1 MSQGWFYGLN
11 NQICYTLK
19 VVMLNF
25 LRSIT
30 PAFMLDFYHHF
41 LAVLADFWYGHP
53 SRKLVVI
60 GVTGTNGK
68 TTTAY
73 FIAKVLEAEGAK
85 TGCATTA
92 LFKVADKEW
101 LNSAKMTMPGR
112 FALQKLL
119 KQMVDAGCEYA
130 VIETSSQGITQHRHE
145 KIAYDIGVFTN
156 LTPEHIEAHG
166 GFENYKQAK
175 IRLFKHLS
183 RLPGKVVVWQ
193 RAPRASVLNADDE
206 HVQDF
211 AVHGI
216 AHVLRYGLEQSADL
230 SARNIQADA
239 CGVNFDLVLAAQ
251 SPKLDQ
257 AGSLPVSLKILG
269 RVNVYNALAAL
280 GVARVCGVD
289 LRSAAKKLEAV
300 RSVPGRFELIDEGQ
314 SWQVMVDYAP
324 EPESLKKL
332 YETVDVLKAERI
344 IHVLGSCGGGR
355 DTARRAVLGEMA
367 GQKAEVVIVTNEDPY
382 DEEPMSI
389 IRQVAEGAVKTGK
402 RQDENLFLIL
412 DRKQAIQKA
421 MELARPGDLVL
432 MTGKGCEQF
441 ICAEKGRKIPWDERE
456 EAKKVIRKLIA

>member
-1 MSQGWFYGLN
+1 
-11 NQICYTLK
+11 
-19 VVMLNF
+19 MLNL
-25 LRSIT
+25 LRKIT
-30 PAFMLDFYHHF
+30 PGFVLDIYHRF

-68 TTTAY
+68 TTTSY
-73 FIAKVLEAEGAK
+73 MIAKALEAEGAK

-101 LNSAKMTMPGR
+101 LNDAKMTMLGR

-130 VIETSSQGITQHRHE
+130 VIETSSQGIVQHRHE

-175 IRLFKHLS
+175 IKLFKHLAK
-183 RLPGKVVVWQ
+183 LPGKVVAWQ

-206 HVQDF
+206 QAKDF
-211 AVHGI
+211 AVQGI
-216 AHVLRYGLEQSADL
+216 THVLWYGADKPADL
-230 SARNIQADA
+230 NARNIQADA
-239 CGVNFDLVLAAQ
+239 RGVSFDLAVAAQ
-251 SPKLDQ
+251 DQ
-257 AGSLPVSLKILG
+257 NPEQAYNLPVRLNVLG
-269 RVNVYNALAAL
+269 RVNVYNALAAFC
-280 GVARVCGVD
+280 VARICGVD
-289 LRSAAKKLEAV
+289 LRLAADKLEV
-300 RSVPGRFELIDEGQ
+300 VKSVPGRFEMIDVGQ
-314 SWQVMVDYAP
+314 PWQVMVDYAP

-332 YETVDVLKAERI
+332 YETIDALKAERI

-355 DTARRAVLGEMA
+355 DVARRAVLGEMA
-367 GQKAEVVIVTNEDPY
+367 GRKAQMVIVTNEDPY
-382 DEEPMSI
+382 DDDPMSI
-389 IRQVAEGAVKTGK
+389 IRQVAEGAVKAGK

-412 DRKQAIQKA
+412 NRAQAIQKA

-432 MTGKGCEQF
+432 LTGKGCEQF
-441 ICAEKGRKIPWDERE
+441 MCVEKGQKIPWDERE
-456 EAKKVIRKLIA
+456 EAKKAIRKLIALKS